1 MIKSFLRICNIVA
14 DFLYHLMKLVDN
26 VPQSWTGLVFKNER
40 LYSGTIKRRRNQNV
54 EDFTSMCRWY
64 VDKSADE

>member
-1 MIKSFLRICNIVA
+1 
-14 DFLYHLMKLVDN
+14 MKLVDN
-26 VPQSWTGLVFKNER
+26 VPQSWTGLVFKNES
-40 LYSGTIKRRRNQNV
+40 LYSETIKRRRNQNV